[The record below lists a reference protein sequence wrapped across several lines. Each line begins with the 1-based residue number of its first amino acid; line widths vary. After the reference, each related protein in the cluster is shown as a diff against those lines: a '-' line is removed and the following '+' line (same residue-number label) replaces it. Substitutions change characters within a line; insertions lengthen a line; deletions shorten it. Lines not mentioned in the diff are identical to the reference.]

1 MKAREGRT
9 AVPQRQ
15 PRDDATRDRLLKA
28 AERLFAD
35 RGFRKVT
42 VREICRAAHANVA
55 AVNYHFGDK
64 LGLYRE
70 VLQAAIDV
78 MRATTD
84 AAREAGAGQPAEEQL
99 RRSIAIFVQRLLGSG
114 HDSVHKL
121 IHREMHDPTP
131 ALDAI
136 VEQGIRPRIEYLSTL
151 VAEIL
156 RCPVVR
162 SAGAA
167 VRRQHPRAVARLLPN
182 PIASRL
188 GFPFTPTSARLDEVA
203 EHIAEFSL
211 GRHPRRRASRACPL
225 TPPTS
230 VCARTFIR
238 QTGSIPSREAAITS
252 SSSAAA
258 RPGWSARWAR
268 PGSARGSRSSSGR
281 CSAAT
286 AW

>member
-1 MKAREGRT
+1 MKGHPKART
-9 AVPQRQ
+9 AAARSVNRA
-15 PRDDATRDRLLKA
+15 DDATRDRLLKV

-42 VREICRAAHANVA
+42 IREVCRAAHANVA

-84 AAREAGAGQPAEEQL
+84 AAQLAGAGQPAEEQL
-99 RRSIAIFVQRLLGSG
+99 RRWIAIFNQRLLGSG

-121 IHREMHDPTP
+121 IHHEMHDPTP
-131 ALDAI
+131 AFDAL
-136 VEQGIRPRIEYLSTL
+136 VEQGVRPRIEYLSTL

-156 RCPVVR
+156 RCPV
-162 SAGAA
+162 SD
-167 VRRQHPRAVARLLPN
+167 PRVLRCVASVHAQSLAYVPN

-211 GRHPRRRASRACPL
+211 GGIHAVGRA
-225 TPPTS
+225 
-230 VCARTFIR
+230 VHAR
-238 QTGSIPSREAAITS
+238 
-252 SSSAAA
+252 
-258 RPGWSARWAR
+258 
-268 PGSARGSRSSSGR
+268 
-281 CSAAT
+281 
-286 AW
+286 